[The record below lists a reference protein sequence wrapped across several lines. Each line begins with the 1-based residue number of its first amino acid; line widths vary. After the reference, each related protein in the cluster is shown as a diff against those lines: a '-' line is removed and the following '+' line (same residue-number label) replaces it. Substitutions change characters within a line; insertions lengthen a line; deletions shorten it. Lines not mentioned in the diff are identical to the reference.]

1 MVLGGK
7 WEPVQEVVAS
17 ASTEQVYV
25 VSSGDT
31 LYSIARRFNL
41 TVDKLKAYNK
51 LEDNLISVGQT
62 LYLQPKENR

>member
-17 ASTEQVYV
+17 TSSEQVYV